1 LRGALATKQSIA
13 RRETGVLTNALW
25 GHSMRG
31 DSNPDGRTAAPGLLR
46 FARNDGQEIGSLV
59 SGRRLLFVILTVL
72 AAVFVNVA
80 LPAASRAGDSFGIG
94 RTATREEIAGWD
106 IDISPDGA
114 GLPPGHGGVAEGHAI
129 FDEKC
134 AACHGAHG
142 EGKPMDRLAG
152 GFGTVF
158 DVKSERTVG
167 SYWPYATTLF
177 DFVRRAMPFD
187 APQSLTP
194 DQVYA
199 VCAYVLYLNKLVPE
213 GAVLDSQTLPK
224 IEMPNRSHFVS
235 AFTPRS
241 GGPAP

>member
-1 LRGALATKQSIA
+1 MRGA
-13 RRETGVLTNALW
+13 
-25 GHSMRG
+25 
-31 DSNPDGRTAAPGLLR
+31 SNPDGGTAAPGLLPATQAR
-46 FARNDGQEIGSLV
+46 GRNDGQKIGSLF
-59 SGRRLLFVILTVL
+59 SWRRLRFVLLTAL
-72 AAVFVNVA
+72 AAVFVTIA
-80 LPAASRAGDSFGIG
+80 FPAASLAGESYGIG
-94 RTATREEIAGWD
+94 RTATPEEIAGWN

-114 GLPPGHGGVAEGHAI
+114 GLPPGHGSVAEGHAI

-142 EGKPMDRLAG
+142 EGKPMDRLVG

-167 SYWPYATTLF
+167 SFWPYATTLF

-213 GAVLDSQTLPK
+213 DAVLDAQTLPK
-224 IEMPNRSHFVS
+224 IEMPNRFHFVS
-235 AFTPRS
+235 AFKPRS